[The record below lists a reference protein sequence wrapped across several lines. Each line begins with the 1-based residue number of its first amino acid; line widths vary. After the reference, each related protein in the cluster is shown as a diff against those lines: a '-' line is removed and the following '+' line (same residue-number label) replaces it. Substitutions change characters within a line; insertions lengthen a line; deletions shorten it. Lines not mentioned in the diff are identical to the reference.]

1 MLIFI
6 CLRKFKVDLGNSNQN
21 LGFMKKI
28 FLIAILSMVSLGSFA
43 QNKNYLNF
51 EAEIANKFGDFI
63 SFFDAKNKLV
73 KTILVDKNGVFKDT
87 MNVVTGRYA
96 LTDGNEYTIVYL
108 KNGFDLKLKM
118 DAKKFD
124 ESIVY
129 SGNGAVENNFLAQ
142 NTLFEKK
149 ADIQSLLLANESDFF
164 KEMDTKKTDDL
175 KRLEDKK
182 LDPVFV
188 DYQKQTIEGTYNAI
202 VQYYKKNHDA
212 LVAKNKMN
220 NTVSPSFDYENHK
233 GGKTKLEDFKGKYVY
248 IDVWATWCGPCRAEI
263 PSLKKMEELYHD
275 KNIVFVSI
283 SVDVDKDH
291 DKWKNFV
298 TEKQLGG
305 VQLFADKNWN
315 SEFITHFGITG
326 IPRFILIDPNGKVVK
341 SDAVRPS
348 SPQLKEEL
356 DKLLN

>member
-1 MLIFI
+1 
-6 CLRKFKVDLGNSNQN
+6 
-21 LGFMKKI
+21 MKKI
-28 FLIAILSMVSLGSFA
+28 FLIAVVLVGSLNGFA
-43 QNKNYLNF
+43 QKKEHMTF
-51 EAEIANKFGDFI
+51 QAEIANRFGDVV
-63 SFFDAKNKLV
+63 SFFNDKNKLV
-73 KTILVDKNGVFKDT
+73 KKIQVNKNGVFKDT
-87 MNVVTGRYA
+87 MSVVTGRYVFS
-96 LTDGNEYTIVYL
+96 DGNEYTIVYL

-118 DAKKFD
+118 DSKKFD

-129 SGNGAVENNFLAQ
+129 TGKGADENNFLAQ
-142 NTLFEKK
+142 NSLFEEKSDIGSLLTASEAVFFAGLDKKK
-149 ADIQSLLLANESDFF
+149 A
-164 KEMDTKKTDDL
+164 DDL
-175 KRLEDKK
+175 KRLENKK

-188 DYQKQTIEGTYNAI
+188 DLQKKSIDVNYND
-202 VQYYKKNHDA
+202 VVKYYKKNYEA
-212 LVAKNKMN
+212 NLAKSKMN
-220 NTVSPSFDYENHK
+220 NTISPTFDYENHK
-233 GGKTKLEDFKGKYVY
+233 GGTTKLEDFKGKYVY

-263 PSLKKMEELYHD
+263 PSLKKVEERYHG

-291 DKWKNFV
+291 EKWKNFV

-315 SEFITHFGITG
+315 SDFMKSYGINS

-341 SDAVRPS
+341 GDASRPS